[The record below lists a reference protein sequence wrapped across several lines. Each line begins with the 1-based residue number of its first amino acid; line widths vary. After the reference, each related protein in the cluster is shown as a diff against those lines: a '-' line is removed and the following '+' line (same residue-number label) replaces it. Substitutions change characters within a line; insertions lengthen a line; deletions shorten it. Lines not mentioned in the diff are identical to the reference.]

1 MAHRRRDDLRPAL
14 LIAVVVSVVLHI
26 PIAMWFLDATYL
38 SPAPL
43 LPPAPMQVRLLEVT
57 PPQPEEAEDLEEEQT
72 PVDGQ
77 IVEIAPPEDQRRPEE
92 AQFLA
97 EFDSTVPEERV
108 DPRYRVDRTITA
120 PTYSPDDLYER
131 ENEASESAPQQPSAG
146 SMAGRETFAP
156 GRFSLFPNQRSPWD
170 RPSSEE
176 GLDTPIPSPHT
187 ATRMAGSPSNDYL
200 PDVASGDRTALNSHE
215 FLYASFWNR
224 VKQLVSFFADQTLA
238 NARPTVAIRKPK
250 YEMVLSGMIA
260 MDGSLQAID
269 IERSSGVPEW
279 DRAIQEAFRM
289 AAPFPDP
296 PDGAAD
302 PATGFIP
309 IRNFGFTIMIGG
321 ARAEMSGIDP
331 RQSVQFPGLETIP
344 R

>member
-1 MAHRRRDDLRPAL
+1 MVHRRREDLRPTLLVAAAL
-14 LIAVVVSVVLHI
+14 SLVLHI
-26 PIAMWFLDATYL
+26 PLAIWFLDATYF
-38 SPAPL
+38 SPTPL
-43 LPPAPMQVRLLEVT
+43 MPSSPMQVRLLDVT
-57 PPQPEEAEDLEEEQT
+57 PPEPEEPNEQEEE
-72 PVDGQ
+72 PEADGQ
-77 IVEIAPPEDQRRPEE
+77 IVEIAPPEDQRRPDE
-92 AQFLA
+92 ADFLA
-97 EFDSTVPEERV
+97 EFDSTVPEQLV

-131 ENEASESAPQQPSAG
+131 ENESSDSAPEQPSAG

-156 GRFSLFPNQRSPWD
+156 GRFSLFPDRQSPWD
-170 RPSSEE
+170 RPSPEE
-176 GLDTPIPSPHT
+176 GLDTPVPSPHT

-200 PDVASGDRTALNSHE
+200 PDIASADRTALNSHE

-238 NARPTVAIRKPK
+238 NARPTVAIRKPQ
-250 YEMVLSGMIA
+250 YDMVLSGLIA
-260 MDGSLQAID
+260 VDGSLQAID

-279 DRAIQEAFRM
+279 DRAIQEAFHM

-296 PDGAAD
+296 PEGAAD

-309 IRNFGFTIMIGG
+309 IRNFGFSIMIGG

-331 RQSVQFPGLETIP
+331 RQSVQFPGLETLP